1 MGLREV
7 KENAEL
13 VGRLY
18 RYAMEHRHLFPGIQD
33 THEIVDVL
41 EIDRGWRLSLGIGNQ
56 GESFMDISI
65 FKSAFNHWEETAQ

>member
-7 KENAEL
+7 RENAEL

-18 RYAMEHRHLFPGIQD
+18 RYATEHRSLYPGIQD

-41 EIDRGWRLSLGIGNQ
+41 ETDSNWRLSLGIGNQ
-56 GESFMDISI
+56 GESFMDITV
-65 FKSAFNHWEETAQ
+65 FKSAFKYWEETAR